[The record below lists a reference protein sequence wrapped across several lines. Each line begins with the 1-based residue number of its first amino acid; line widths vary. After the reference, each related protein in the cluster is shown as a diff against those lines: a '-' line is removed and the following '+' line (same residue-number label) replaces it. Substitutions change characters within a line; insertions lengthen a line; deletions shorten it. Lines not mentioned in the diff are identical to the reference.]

1 MHRVNVWE
9 TMEKEETCEKGKL
22 EIFRLYLATLIIV
35 IGYFLARKIFTN
47 VYQHTKFA
55 ITSWE
60 NYLLIEESSTLCF

>member
-1 MHRVNVWE
+1 
-9 TMEKEETCEKGKL
+9 MEKEETCEKGKL

-60 NYLLIEESSTLCF
+60 NYLLIEESSTLCFQFTVNV